1 MIANILLSI
10 LYTIGTILL
19 YTLIFSIILLPFYYL
34 GYFLFK
40 KFENKLTWTF
50 AALLSSYIVSYLAV
64 IIVFFAPYLILGY
77 PLSGLSSASNWFV
90 YILYHIGIFAYY
102 AFIFAIISQVFI
114 FFGSYLFKKFKY
126 ESAFINTIITILII
140 SLILNVLNI
149 LFPWILGGLLIMI
162 YG

>member
-10 LYTIGTILL
+10 LYTIGTVLL
-19 YTLIFSIILLPFYYL
+19 YTLILGIILIPLYYL

-40 KFENKLTWTF
+40 KFENKMTWTF
-50 AALLSSYIVSYLAV
+50 AALLATYIVSYLVV
-64 IIVFFAPYLILGY
+64 IVIFFAPFLFLGY

-90 YILYHIGIFAYY
+90 YILYHIAIFAYY

-114 FFGSYLFKKFKY
+114 FFGAYLFKKFKY
-126 ESAFINTIITILII
+126 ENAFINTIITLLIM
-140 SLILNVLNI
+140 SLVLNILNI